1 MMTVIITYTMKE
13 IVNTMGAMI
22 ILLALGSVIA
32 TIAAVSFKYV
42 LDYPGNIFKR
52 AALVVAAL
60 FLLGAGIT
68 WIGGML

>member
-13 IVNTMGAMI
+13 IVDAMGAII
-22 ILLALGSVIA
+22 ILLALGAIIA
-32 TIAAVSFKYV
+32 IIMAACFKYV
-42 LDYPGNIFKR
+42 LDYAGNPFKR
-52 AALVVAAL
+52 AVVVVAAL